1 MKVLTREQLE
11 SRKAKAIRFVRDVLD
26 DPERADEIEDE
37 GLEDYAAR
45 RKIQLI
51 NPRRSTAMSNADPR
65 TKDELL
71 DEIDQLQQENQD
83 LQDQLDAIADIVSPQ
98 EEEDEDQDDD
108 DSD

>member
-1 MKVLTREQLE
+1 MKHLTREQAQA
-11 SRKAKAIRFVRDVLD
+11 RKDAAVRFVDNVLD
-26 DPERADEIEDE
+26 DPERSDEIEDE
-37 GLEDYAAR
+37 SLEDYAER